1 VVAQDAE
8 RLVHV
13 QAEAFGELALGLLDD
28 DPAVQRGL
36 QLLIHGVAVAHAAL
50 VQQADGGHV
59 GQSLAHTY
67 VRGSQGTRDGAEQV
81 QRADDLVAQP
91 HGQGLH
97 GGEPGLLGGGGEPG
111 PALRIGRQV
120 GGGDGPASAEAV
132 QAGTLVVLQLK

>member
-13 QAEAFGELALGLLDD
+13 QAEAFGELTLGLLDD

-50 VQQADGGHV
+50 VQQAEGGHV

-67 VRGSQGTRDGAEQV
+67 VRGSPGTRDGAEQV

>member
-1 VVAQDAE
+1 MMTRLFSAVCSCSFTVSLWRMLRSCSRLMVAY
-8 RLVHV
+8 
-13 QAEAFGELALGLLDD
+13 
-28 DPAVQRGL
+28 
-36 QLLIHGVAVAHAAL
+36 
-50 VQQADGGHV
+50 V
-59 GQSLAHTY
+59 GRSLAHTY

-91 HGQGLH
+91 HRQGLH

-111 PALRIGRQV
+111 PALRFGGQV

>member
-1 VVAQDAE
+1 MNARATSDRRRLRVLVAQDAE

-50 VQQADGGHV
+50 VHQADGGHV
-59 GQSLAHTY
+59 SQRLADAY
-67 VRGSQGTRDGAEQV
+67 VRGVEGTRDGAEQV

-91 HGQGLH
+91 HRQGLH
-97 GGEPGLLGGGGEPG
+97 GGQPGLLGGGGEPG
-111 PALRIGRQV
+111 PALRIGGQV
-120 GGGDGPASAEAV
+120 GGGDGPAP
-132 QAGTLVVLQLK
+132 